1 MTTVPIEE
9 YDFDLRTQK
18 RRDPDKVDTEL
29 KRRWLHL
36 NYANLTNV
44 EQLQDFPLDSVIAD
58 ALLSEETRPRA
69 QLLENGILLS
79 LRGINLAKNSKPE
92 DMVSVRVFITKD
104 SVLSTGRRKLVALDN
119 IAIALDSNAGPNEPS
134 AWLCTLIA
142 NLTDN
147 MAGTVHFIEDTLSG
161 FEDLAIENKETAFQS
176 ELANLR
182 RQIIAIRRY
191 LGPQR
196 DALLTLLSDKNK
208 FIDAEH
214 KIEIRESLN
223 HLQLYIEELD
233 LCKERANVLQEEI
246 NVNLGQ
252 TMNNRMYVLSIVAAI
267 FLPLGFLTGLLGIN
281 VGGMPG
287 AENSSAFY
295 LVCLFLLIIA
305 LLLTIILKKSRWL

>member
-1 MTTVPIEE
+1 MNTEAIKE
-9 YDFDLRTQK
+9 YDFDLKKQSVQDDLPK
-18 RRDPDKVDTEL
+18 ELLFRD
-29 KRRWLHL
+29 RWLHL
-36 NYANLTNV
+36 NYQHQSNKEHL
-44 EQLQDFPLDSVIAD
+44 EEFELDSVIID

-69 QLLENGILLS
+69 QVFDDGVLLS
-79 LRGINLAKNSKPE
+79 LRGINLAKDSNPE
-92 DMVSVRVFITKD
+92 DMVSIRIYFRRDFII
-104 SVLSTGRRKLVALDN
+104 STGRRRLLSLEE
-119 IAIALDSNAGPNEPS
+119 IAHAIHNKTGPKTPSSWLIDLIVNLNDKIAD
-134 AWLCTLIA
+134 
-142 NLTDN
+142 
-147 MAGTVHFIEDTLSG
+147 TVHFIEESLSCL
-161 FEDLAIENKETAFQS
+161 EELVIDSKHSTNQS

-196 DALLTLLSDKNK
+196 DALMTLIGDKNK
-208 FIDAEH
+208 FISAEQ
-214 KIEIRESLN
+214 KIEIREALN

-287 AENSSAFY
+287 ADNPDAFY
-295 LVCLFLLIIA
+295 LVTGFLCVITA
-305 LLLTIILKKSRWL
+305 LLTLILRKNRWL

>member
-9 YDFDLRTQK
+9 YDFDLSAQK
-18 RRDPDKVDTEL
+18 RRDPEHCDAQL

-44 EQLQDFPLDSVIAD
+44 EQLQNFPLDSVVAD

-69 QLLENGILLS
+69 QLLEDGILLS

-119 IAIALDSNAGPNEPS
+119 IAITLDSHTGPTEPS

-147 MAGTVHFIEDTLSG
+147 MAGTVHFIEETLSG
-161 FEDLAIENKETAFQS
+161 YEDLAIENKETAFQS

-305 LLLTIILKKSRWL
+305 LLLTIMLKKNRWL